1 MSIDTNELI
10 AAVDSTIERHEQKSR
25 EQIATLEAKLRDL
38 ETSKLGVMPG
48 TSQRSGV
55 RLGEML
61 AKSDA
66 FQGLKNRE
74 SKSATLSLNH
84 SIKSLVQSGF
94 DSSGDD
100 PYRSQAE
107 RDPRLAN
114 DPRRPLTLLEALPSL
129 PVSAATFEFVALNG
143 YQNAAAEQG
152 AEGVAKA
159 EASLPTEL
167 KSTRIATIAHWL
179 RASEQ
184 ILQDVPQLT
193 QQIANL
199 MSFGVRSKA
208 ESLIIAG
215 SGDIQGLQT
224 VGTAFTASSGLA
236 LADAISEASADMAA
250 DGWLPSHVLMNPADW
265 HSIRSERDQEGSYVA
280 QGWGGLVA
288 PSLWG
293 LSVVESASVQAGTPI
308 VIDASQLA
316 VLDRMGAIVELF
328 REDATNVQ
336 ANLVTLRSE
345 MRLGFA
351 CFAPASVRLVSTV

>member
-1 MSIDTNELI
+1 MNVNTQELI
-10 AAVDSTIERHEQKSR
+10 EAVDRSIEQHEQKSAEKIAEI
-25 EQIATLEAKLRDL
+25 EQKMRDL
-38 ETSKLGVMPG
+38 ETAKLTAMPG
-48 TSQRSGV
+48 LSSRKSV
-55 RLGEML
+55 RLGEAL
-61 AKSDA
+61 AKSES
-66 FQGLKNRE
+66 FQALKNRE
-74 SKSATLSLNH
+74 SKSATLTLNH
-84 SIKSLVQSGF
+84 AIKNLVQAGF
-94 DSSGDD
+94 DSTGDD
-100 PYRSQAE
+100 PYNSQAE

-129 PVSAATFEFVALNG
+129 PVSAGTFEYVSLNG
-143 YQNAAAEQG
+143 YSNAAAEQS

-184 ILQDVPQLT
+184 ILQDVPQLS
-193 QQIANL
+193 QQVSDL
-199 MSFGVRSKA
+199 MNYGVRSKA
-208 ESLIIAG
+208 ESLIVSG
-215 SGDIQGLQT
+215 SGDIQGLET
-224 VGTAFTASSGLA
+224 VGTAFTASTGLT

-250 DGWLPSHVLMNPADW
+250 DGWLPSHVILNPADW
-265 HSIRSERDQEGSYVA
+265 HAIRSERDDQGAYVA

-293 LSVVESASVQAGTPI
+293 LSVVESASVSAGTPI
-308 VIDASQLA
+308 VIDSSQLA

-328 REDATNVQ
+328 REDSTNVQ
-336 ANLVTLRSE
+336 ANLVTVRAE

>member
-1 MSIDTNELI
+1 MNINTQEVIS
-10 AAVDSTIERHEQKSR
+10 AVDKTIEAHEKKSA
-25 EQIATLEAKLRDL
+25 EKLAELEARFSDL
-38 ETSKLGVMPG
+38 ETSKLAIMPG
-48 TSQRSGV
+48 LSSRKSV
-55 RLGEML
+55 RLSETL
-61 AKSDA
+61 AKSES
-66 FQGLKNRE
+66 FQALRNRE
-74 SKSATLSLNH
+74 SKSATLTLNH
-84 SIKSLVQSGF
+84 SIKNLVQAGF

-100 PYRSQAE
+100 AYSSQAE

-129 PVSAATFEFVALNG
+129 AVSAGTFEYVALNA
-143 YQNAAAEQG
+143 YSNAAAEQS

-159 EASLPTEL
+159 EASLPTDL

-179 RASEQ
+179 KASEQ
-184 ILQDVPQLT
+184 ILQDVPLLT
-193 QQIANL
+193 QQIADL
-199 MSFGVRSKA
+199 MNYGVRSKA
-208 ESLIIAG
+208 ESLIISG
-215 SGDIQGLQT
+215 SGDILGLET
-224 VGTAFTASSGLA
+224 VGTAFTASSGLG

-250 DGWLPSHVLMNPADW
+250 DGWLPSHVLLHPSDW
-265 HSIRSERDQEGSYVA
+265 HAIRSERDSEGSYVA

-293 LSVVESASVQAGTPI
+293 LSVVESASVSSGTPI

-336 ANLVTLRSE
+336 ANLVTIRSE